1 MVNHPLSVAV
11 SRFAE
16 LVLELPDSELEL
28 EWVWGSYDS
37 EGVRF
42 AFFRTYEELRELAVK
57 IRVARDAAGVPMTGA
72 QLILAQYH
80 AAYLDLQAVMLGIDT
95 DIAEM
100 PPAEGEWPLRKII
113 AHIVGADLGFYVTIK
128 YAMDRFR
135 QGLNQLEEIQD
146 ETWLAIAGLDE
157 SELDS
162 TMDGPLGGLLSY
174 HRDLH
179 ARIMGD
185 FADISDSELEIPSKF
200 WEKETMSLRFRMHRF
215 DSHMRQHTVQVD
227 KTLISLGSSPNEA
240 RRLIRL
246 IFASLAEADGATLGM
261 QDIAQTMNEELAER
275 IETRTDEVEAILS
288 R

>member
-1 MVNHPLSVAV
+1 MMNHPLSIAV

-16 LVLELPDSELEL
+16 LVLDLPDIELEQ
-28 EWVWGSYDS
+28 EWVWGSYES

-57 IRVARDAAGVPMTGA
+57 IRVARDTAGIPLTGA

-80 AAYLDLQAVMLGIDT
+80 AAYMDIQSMLMGIDQKF
-95 DIAEM
+95 EEQ
-100 PPAEGEWPLRKII
+100 PPAEGEWPLRRVY

-128 YAMDRFR
+128 YALERYR
-135 QGLNQLEEIQD
+135 QGLDHLAEVPD

-162 TMDGPLGGLLSY
+162 TMGGPLGGLRYY

-185 FADISDSELEIPSKF
+185 FADISDSELELPSRF
-200 WEKETMSLRFRMHRF
+200 WEKEHMSLRFRLHRF
-215 DSHMRQHTVQVD
+215 DSHMRQHTVQAA
-227 KTLISLGSSPNEA
+227 KTLNSIGYIPNESQ
-240 RRLIRL
+240 RLLRL
-246 IFASLAEADGATLGM
+246 TYSALAEVNGTLIGANKSVENMLVELT
-261 QDIAQTMNEELAER
+261 AQMNL
-275 IETRTDEVEAILS
+275 RTDEIAGILG
-288 R
+288 